1 MLEYTVRHC
10 SVPLVI
16 DADGLNLLAQD
27 AAGFVTDCQS
37 FLEGLSCP
45 VIVTPHLGEMA
56 RLTGRSISQIVDD
69 LCKTC
74 QTFAQENPGLVCV
87 LKDARTVISDGVSTY
102 INLSGNSGMATG
114 GSGDVLSGILGGLLA
129 MGMPALDGAVLG
141 CLIHGCAG
149 DRAAADKGPYTM
161 LASDIIQYM
170 TEILC

>member
-1 MLEYTVRHC
+1 
-10 SVPLVI
+10 
-16 DADGLNLLAQD
+16 
-27 AAGFVTDCQS
+27 
-37 FLEGLSCP
+37 
-45 VIVTPHLGEMA
+45 
-56 RLTGRSISQIVDD
+56 
-69 LCKTC
+69 
-74 QTFAQENPGLVCV
+74 
-87 LKDARTVISDGVSTY
+87 
-102 INLSGNSGMATG
+102 MATG